1 MHLFIQLVNRRRKQ
15 NVATG
20 SSFGRMFA
28 QGKIMQFL
36 NQQMVLFI
44 FADTFDSLVCG
55 AFHVGR
61 RKGLK
66 LARMEELEAGVS

>member
-20 SSFGRMFA
+20 RKCQGSFGRMFV

-44 FADTFDSLVCG
+44 LADTFDSIV
-55 AFHVGR
+55 FQ
-61 RKGLK
+61 
-66 LARMEELEAGVS
+66 